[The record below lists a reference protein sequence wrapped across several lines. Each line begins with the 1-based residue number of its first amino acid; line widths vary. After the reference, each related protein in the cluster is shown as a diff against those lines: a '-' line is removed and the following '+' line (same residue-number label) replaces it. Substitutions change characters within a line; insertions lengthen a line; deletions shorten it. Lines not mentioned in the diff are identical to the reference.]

1 MIPAK
6 ISEIKYC
13 LQCQVMCSNLPHF
26 VYKIL
31 QAQMQPLTIQIAF
44 CIYLKMLYKLLS
56 EYLHH
61 LWKEAWKNFE
71 FLLGICSF
79 RLQGSWT
86 RVIAFITLF
95 SKEFYRQS
103 LLGTPSFKRN
113 IYQGAQ
119 LRNNIKFYN
128 LID

>member
-44 CIYLKMLYKLLS
+44 CLYLKMLYNCYQSIFIIFEKKHEKISSSSLEFAVS
-56 EYLHH
+56 DY
-61 LWKEAWKNFE
+61 KEV
-71 FLLGICSF
+71 GP
-79 RLQGSWT
+79 G
-86 RVIAFITLF
+86 
-95 SKEFYRQS
+95 
-103 LLGTPSFKRN
+103 
-113 IYQGAQ
+113 
-119 LRNNIKFYN
+119 
-128 LID
+128 